1 MAGHRRG
8 ANLQQSSLK
17 AVLMRRKPWKM
28 GVETIDPAL
37 ESDVLLVRDGR
48 DARRSACRAAVFN
61 EDRKEQD
68 DFHAAAGATSGA
80 SSTVR
85 KLSTGCRPVRTELCW
100 SSQP

>member
-28 GVETIDPAL
+28 SAETIDPAL

-61 EDRKEQD
+61 EDRKE
-68 DFHAAAGATSGA
+68 
-80 SSTVR
+80 
-85 KLSTGCRPVRTELCW
+85 
-100 SSQP
+100 